1 MPSESIDINNDD
13 DVVNL
18 LEHYTDLE
26 NCSKEINTK
35 LSNIH
40 NSVVEDC
47 INQVERLVELHN
59 EINKC
64 DQIFDSLENTLS
76 SFLIQLGTIG
86 YDMQSLQ
93 TESTSINQQLDN
105 LQSVRNHLSKFIE
118 QVSVSP
124 KIISTITES
133 DCNEP
138 VFIESL
144 IQLQQQIHFI
154 KSQEY
159 LEAKSI
165 NEVKIVVENL
175 KNTAILKIR
184 EWILTK
190 INSMKKPL
198 SNYQIIQNALLK
210 NKYFYEFLV
219 ANDKRIAK
227 QIKEEYIDTVS
238 KMFYSYFKTY
248 TSRLFKIQTEAAT
261 KDDLLGFED
270 SKPRLI
276 SSVLSLGKGPPT
288 KIKSSVFS
296 LAGRHSLLTM
306 DLISPIIVPHVC
318 QQMNESVEFERIF
331 RSVQYSLVDHASYEY
346 LFSADFFL
354 IAGENLVEHF
364 SQVMGK
370 SIGYFSQF
378 FSDKIQSN
386 HDAISLY
393 ICICLCKKLRQ
404 LLIEREINSFD
415 GYWHSLEQIIWSRFE
430 KVMSNHNESLR
441 NYDLSKT
448 NFTQKKQSTDCIKP
462 HHVIRRYA
470 EMTSALIY
478 CGKLT
483 DPSLDV
489 RLHECLSKQQK
500 EIELFISRYCSQLS
514 PKEKLF
520 FSINNYDMIT
530 SVLIEAHC
538 SDARERDLFE
548 NLRQECVEVYVEE
561 ILKEYFQE
569 LVTFVKHTELLI
581 SKDNEKKRIGKVS
594 MKRPILN
601 TVPQTHYDNEMSEYF
616 LVNEFEQ
623 SKSQKERLIRECN
636 SILKFHE
643 VRYRAALN
651 FDDYKNW
658 NCYIIGPPGTPYE
671 GGIFFFRIEF
681 DEEGYPQ
688 KAPRVFFETRID
700 HPCIFVDGEEM
711 NKLVKLE
718 IDIKRNSNSVDCYFD
733 KDTKTIFFN
742 ANFGELTS
750 AVGPDDWMRNTSVEI
765 SQKISLEDFLRI
777 ILSKDFTEDE
787 LSNKSLSELL
797 CMNNKV
803 EKLFQDKL

>member
-1 MPSESIDINNDD
+1 MSSEGVQINNDD
-13 DVVNL
+13 DVINL
-18 LEHYTDLE
+18 LEHCTDLE
-26 NCSKEINTK
+26 NCSKDINTK

-47 INQVERLVELHN
+47 ISQVERLVHLHN

-64 DQIFDSLENTLS
+64 DKIFDSLENTLS

-124 KIISTITES
+124 KIISTITEA
-133 DCNEP
+133 DCNDP
-138 VFIESL
+138 TFIQSL

-154 KSQEY
+154 KSQEF

-184 EWILTK
+184 EWILMK

-219 ANDKRIAK
+219 ANDRRIAK

-261 KDDLLGFED
+261 KDDLLGYD
-270 SKPRLI
+270 DTKQRLI
-276 SSVLSLGKGPPT
+276 SSVLSLGKGQPT
-288 KIKSSVFS
+288 KNKTSVFS

-306 DLISPIIVPHVC
+306 DLISPIIVPHVS
-318 QQMNESVEFERIF
+318 QQMNESIEFEKIF

-354 IAGENLVEHF
+354 IAGENLIEHF

-415 GYWHSLEQIIWSRFE
+415 GYWHSLEQLLWCRLE
-430 KVMSNHNESLR
+430 KVMANHNESLR
-441 NYDLSKT
+441 NYD
-448 NFTQKKQSTDCIKP
+448 FTKVNYGQKKQSTDCIKP

-470 EMTSALIY
+470 EMTSAMIY
-478 CGKLT
+478 CSKLT
-483 DPSLDV
+483 DPTPDAC
-489 RLHECLSKQQK
+489 LHDILSKQQK
-500 EIELFISRYCSQLS
+500 EIELFITRYCSQLS

-569 LVTFVKHTELLI
+569 LVTFVKNTELLI
-581 SKDNEKKRIGKVS
+581 SKDNIEELKKNKETLKKVVNNFNN
-594 MKRPILN
+594 MWKQNIDKINKEILDSFSN
-601 TVPQTHYDNEMSEYF
+601 FKNGTNILQFTFSHFIQYYQKLTKICTHK
-616 LVNEFEQ
+616 VFEND
-623 SKSQKERLIRECN
+623 K
-636 SILKFHE
+636 
-643 VRYRAALN
+643 
-651 FDDYKNW
+651 
-658 NCYIIGPPGTPYE
+658 
-671 GGIFFFRIEF
+671 
-681 DEEGYPQ
+681 
-688 KAPRVFFETRID
+688 
-700 HPCIFVDGEEM
+700 
-711 NKLVKLE
+711 
-718 IDIKRNSNSVDCYFD
+718 NSNNLLNIHQIMIELKKY
-733 KDTKTIFFN
+733 KPIF
-742 ANFGELTS
+742 
-750 AVGPDDWMRNTSVEI
+750 
-765 SQKISLEDFLRI
+765 
-777 ILSKDFTEDE
+777 
-787 LSNKSLSELL
+787 
-797 CMNNKV
+797 
-803 EKLFQDKL
+803 